1 MAGVG
6 ELSHESVLARAGSL
20 GLSTALAEL
29 PALLQA
35 RGLDDQARRLPAA
48 HTKDTLSALVAYV
61 LPGDDAYSLAQGVSH
76 PAAGGV
82 EAGTVPLL
90 AEALDHFA
98 PNAAAGVSVLLN
110 DYARQVDPD
119 ADRRRFPRTP
129 FARLAHAHKSEVFRR
144 FQADPGLAGTQL
156 GFAAGILPGFVAFIA
171 FSKAGVY
178 APGQRAVARR
188 VGGWAG

>member
-35 RGLDDQARRLPAA
+35 RGLDDQARRLPASHA
-48 HTKDTLSALVAYV
+48 KDTLSALVAYV

-90 AEALDHFA
+90 TEALDRFA
-98 PNAAAGVSVLLN
+98 PNAAAGISVLLN
-110 DYARQVDPD
+110 DYARGVDPD
-119 ADRRRFPRTP
+119 AGRRRFPRTA
-129 FARLAHAHKSEVFRR
+129 FACLAHAHKSEVFRR
-144 FQADPGLAGTQL
+144 FQGD
-156 GFAAGILPGFVAFIA
+156 
-171 FSKAGVY
+171 
-178 APGQRAVARR
+178 
-188 VGGWAG
+188 

>member
-6 ELSHESVLARAGSL
+6 ELSRESILERAGLL
-20 GLSTALAEL
+20 GLSTAFAEL
-29 PALLQA
+29 PAMLEQRDLA
-35 RGLDDQARRLPAA
+35 GAARRISPVQ
-48 HTKDTLSALVAYV
+48 TKDTLAALVAYV

-82 EAGTVPLL
+82 EAGTVPMLRD
-90 AEALDHFA
+90 ALDHFA
-98 PNAAAGVSVLLN
+98 PNAAAGISVLLN

-119 ADRRRFPRTP
+119 SGRRRFPRTP

-144 FQADPGLAGTQL
+144 FQTDPGLEGTQL
-156 GFAAGILPGFVAFIA
+156 GFVAGILPGFVAFIA

-188 VGGWAG
+188 AGGWAG